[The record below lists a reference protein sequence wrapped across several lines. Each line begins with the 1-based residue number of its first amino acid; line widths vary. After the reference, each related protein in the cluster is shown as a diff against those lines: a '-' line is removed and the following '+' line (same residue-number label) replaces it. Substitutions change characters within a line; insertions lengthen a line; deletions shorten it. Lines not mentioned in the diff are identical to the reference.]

1 VIPDRLQWATLAAPP
16 GRQVDVN
23 HHILDGRHASHDHDF
38 VEIVVVVAGRGL
50 HRTLYDRRRLNRGDA
65 FAIRPGAWHAFEDC
79 DRLDVVNCC
88 FQARLLDRELLWLAE
103 EPRLRFLLWPGA
115 GADDGVVHVKLPPTS
130 LDASTRVLHH
140 LADPPA
146 ENPHPNQVAHLL
158 LLLLRLADSL
168 DQSQLSDAA
177 RLMGAPAAVM
187 EALRMMHND
196 VGHPWTV
203 EQLAADVA
211 MSPSHLA
218 RLFRRI
224 VGRPP
229 IAHLSILRAE
239 AAATILLS
247 TADPVSTVGA
257 AVGWGDPNY
266 FARRFRAHFGLSP
279 SAYRRRALHSPSAVC
294 QSRARD

>member
-1 VIPDRLQWATLAAPP
+1 VIPGRLQWATLAAPP

-23 HHILDGRHASHDHDF
+23 HHLLDGRHASHDHDF

-50 HRTLYDRRRLNRGDA
+50 HRTLYDRHRLNRGDA
-65 FAIRPGAWHAFEDC
+65 FAIRPGVWHAFEDC

-115 GADDGVVHVKLPPTS
+115 GADDGVVHVKLSPAG
-130 LDASTRVLHH
+130 LDASSRALHR
-140 LADPPA
+140 LGNPA
-146 ENPHPNQVAHLL
+146 AESPHPDQVAHLL
-158 LLLLRLADSL
+158 LLLISLADSL
-168 DQSQLSDAA
+168 DRSQLLDAA
-177 RLMGAPAAVM
+177 RFVGAPAAVM
-187 EALRMMHND
+187 EALRMMYND
-196 VGHPWTV
+196 IGHPWTV

-211 MSPSHLA
+211 MSPSHLS

-229 IAHLSILRAE
+229 ISHLSKLRAE
-239 AAATILLS
+239 AAATLLLRTS
-247 TADPVSTVGA
+247 DPISTVGA

-266 FARRFRAHFGLSP
+266 FARRFRAHFGASP
-279 SAYRRRALHSPSAVC
+279 TAFRRRALHPPSAVR